1 MAESLTWDSAVS
13 AREELL
19 YRVLANEFPNTG
31 LQGIQTGIADG
42 YGISFENLTAD
53 VAASEGDLLIGAEG
67 EYYLVESGSLRKVAR
82 PGAIGFDP
90 NHAQPIDML
99 SLLRNV
105 QGTQITSLANYYAL
119 RR

>member
-1 MAESLTWDSAVS
+1 MAESLTWDTAVS

-31 LQGIQTGIADG
+31 LQGIQNGIADG
-42 YGISFENLTAD
+42 HGIPFENLTAD
-53 VAASEGDLLIGAEG
+53 VAANEGDLMIGAEG
-67 EYYLVESGSLRKVAR
+67 EYYLVESGSLRKVAH
-82 PGAIGFDP
+82 PGAIGLDP
-90 NHAQPIDML
+90 NHAQPIDIL

-105 QGTQITSLANYYAL
+105 QGTQITSPANYYAL